1 MTDAPTLNIKN
12 VIDELLQWMLSS
24 GYTRSTCESY
34 RSELNTFLQFI
45 IRKQIDWDDIF
56 TLDTLSDFQKTRQTA
71 PALVKLFRYLFE
83 KKRIHQT
90 IDPPHHRLPELYEA
104 YLSYYQKIRQVHSIK
119 IVRIR
124 KVLCVFHDY
133 LEKHNIKLSSIR
145 VDQIDAFLAE
155 YFIGFSPNTRQT
167 YRFYLRGFLKYLYYP
182 GGIIGKDLAPLVVG
196 PRKFAQSTPPKFLR
210 PHEIK
215 RLFDSFDLFC
225 AKDLRNHAM
234 VHLAYG
240 LGLRPDEISLI
251 TLDDISFAQSELT
264 LTTRKNGRPTKLP
277 VPENILK
284 AIAAYVI
291 GSRPK
296 SSHRRLFLNLVA
308 PYHPV
313 CPSSVGA
320 HITECIRKAGLCG
333 TAYWLR
339 HTYAQNLLEAGASI
353 YEIKEMLGH
362 DYIDSTEKYLHVH
375 IKLMR
380 RVLFNEE
387 L

>member
-1 MTDAPTLNIKN
+1 MTDSPGSTLKQI
-12 VIDELLQWMLSS
+12 IDACLQWMISS
-24 GYTRSTCESY
+24 GYTRGTCGSY
-34 RSELNTFLQFI
+34 RSELNTFLQFC
-45 IRKQIDWDDIF
+45 IRKQINRDDIF
-56 TLDTLSDFQKTRQTA
+56 TLDTFRDFQKTRQTT
-71 PALVKLFRYLFE
+71 PAVVKLFRYLLE
-83 KKRIHQT
+83 QKQIHQT
-90 IDPPHHRLPELYEA
+90 IDPPPRRLPEPYET
-104 YLSYYQKIRQVHSIK
+104 YLRYYQKTRQVPSIR

-124 KVLCVFHDY
+124 KVLCAFHNY
-133 LEKHNIKLSSIR
+133 LERHNIKLSLLR

-155 YFIGFSPNTRQT
+155 YFVGFSPNTRQT

-196 PRKFAQSTPPKFLR
+196 PRKFVQNKPPKFFR

-215 RLFDSFDLFC
+215 GLFDSFELSSV
-225 AKDLRNHAM
+225 KDLRNHAM

-240 LGLRPDEISLI
+240 LGLRPDEISRI
-251 TLDDISFAQSELT
+251 TLDDISFTKSELT

-277 VPENILK
+277 IPENIMK
-284 AIAAYVI
+284 AIASYII
-291 GSRPK
+291 GARPK
-296 SSHRRLFLNLVA
+296 SSYRQLFLNLVA

-313 CPSSVGA
+313 CCNSVGA
-320 HITECIRKAGLCG
+320 HITECIRKAGLSG

-339 HTYAQNLLEAGASI
+339 HTYAQNLLETGASI

-380 RVLFNEE
+380 RVIFNEE